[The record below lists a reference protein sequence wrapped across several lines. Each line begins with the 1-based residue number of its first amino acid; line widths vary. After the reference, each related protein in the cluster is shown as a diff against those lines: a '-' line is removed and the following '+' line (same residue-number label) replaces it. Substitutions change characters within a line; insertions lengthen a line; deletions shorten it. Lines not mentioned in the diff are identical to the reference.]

1 MLALLLS
8 SFFALF
14 FFITFG
20 IIFSKFIGN
29 SKNYLELTLVG
40 LVISNTI
47 TSFLSLFF
55 PINIFVFG
63 LFILGCLIFFFFIR
77 KEIKSLIS
85 LLIEKKTIIIFS
97 LPFILLAF
105 FISLV
110 PPSNYDTGLYH
121 LQSIKWIEEYSVI
134 PGLANLHGRFG
145 YNPNIFT
152 LFSLTSLS
160 KIFNQEIFSINLSV
174 FAILI
179 IYFINK
185 MYSLFKKEG
194 LSNLFLFYAFLFYTI
209 LKLHGNLSS
218 PTPDFISTTIIFF
231 IFARILDISN
241 QKEKIELKSYIPIL
255 ILGIYIITVKL
266 ATIPIILL
274 FVFVFIKY
282 KSEIKKVLWMIP
294 VLSIII
300 LPWLI
305 RNIILSGWLIYPFP
319 TLDLFSFD
327 WKVPLQNVI
336 GEKIAITGW
345 AREAGAN
352 FLAAANKNFL
362 SWFPIWWNNCDLT
375 VKLYFSLSLIFPLI
389 ILVGHLT
396 KKIKFDFFA
405 NIILITSFF
414 GVLFWLFM
422 APSFRFG
429 QSFIVIAAIS
439 PLLYLKFNLLQNKIV
454 YSVIIIA
461 LLVNFTRM
469 TINNY
474 KSIFLK
480 ENLLLRPQKIAIPN
494 NISFKVNKID
504 GLDVYIPTDGDRCYD
519 HKIPCT
525 TPYFDSSISLRGE
538 TIKSGFKH
546 IP

>member
-1 MLALLLS
+1 MLALFLS
-8 SFFALF
+8 SFFSLF
-14 FFITFG
+14 IFITFG
-20 IIFSKFIGN
+20 VIFSKFMGKP
-29 SKNYLELTLVG
+29 KNYAELTLIG
-40 LVISNTI
+40 LVISNVI
-47 TSFLSLFF
+47 TTFLSLFF

-63 LFILGCLIFFFFIR
+63 LFILVISIFLFFIR
-77 KEIKSLIS
+77 KEIKLLIS
-85 LLIEKKTIIIFS
+85 LVIEKKIILLYS

-105 FISLV
+105 FISLA

-121 LQSIKWIEEYSVI
+121 LQTIKWIEEYSVI

-174 FAILI
+174 FSILI

-185 MYSLFKKEG
+185 MYSLFKQEG
-194 LSNLFLFYAFLFYTI
+194 LSILFLFYAFLFYTI

-241 QKEKIELKSYIPIL
+241 QKKKIELKSYIPIL
-255 ILGIYIITVKL
+255 ILGIYLITVKL

-274 FVFVFIKY
+274 FVFVVIKY
-282 KSEIKKVLWMIP
+282 KSELKKVLWIIP

-327 WKVPLQNVI
+327 WKVPLKNVI

-345 AREAGAN
+345 AREAGSN
-352 FLAAANKNFL
+352 YVAAANKNFL
-362 SWFPIWWNNCDLT
+362 SWFPIWWNNCNLT
-375 VKLYFSLSLIFPLI
+375 EKLYFSLSLIFPLVVLI
-389 ILVGHLT
+389 GHLT
-396 KKIKFDFFA
+396 KKIKIDFFA
-405 NIILITSFF
+405 NIIVITSFF

-429 QSFIVIAAIS
+429 QSFIVIATLS
-439 PLLYLKFNLLQNKIV
+439 PLLYLKFNWVQNKIKIGF
-454 YSVIIIA
+454 SIIMIV
-461 LLVNFTRM
+461 LLANFTRM

-474 KSIFLK
+474 KIVLV
-480 ENLLLRPQKIAIPN
+480 R
-494 NISFKVNKID
+494 
-504 GLDVYIPTDGDRCYD
+504 
-519 HKIPCT
+519 
-525 TPYFDSSISLRGE
+525 
-538 TIKSGFKH
+538 
-546 IP
+546 

>member
-1 MLALLLS
+1 MLALILS

-20 IIFSKFIGN
+20 IIFSKFMGK
-29 SKNYLELTLVG
+29 SKNYAELTLVG

-55 PINIFVFG
+55 PINIFIFG
-63 LFILGCLIFFFFIR
+63 LFILGSSIFLFFIR

-85 LLIEKKTIIIFS
+85 LLIEKKIIIIFS

-105 FISLV
+105 FISLA

-160 KIFNQEIFSINLSV
+160 KVFNQEIFSINLSV
-174 FAILI
+174 FSILI
-179 IYFINK
+179 LYFINK
-185 MYSLFKKEG
+185 MNSLFKQEG
-194 LSNLFLFYAFLFYTI
+194 LSNLFLFYSFLFYTI

-231 IFARILDISN
+231 IFARILDISH

-266 ATIPIILL
+266 AAIPIILL

-282 KSEIKKVLWMIP
+282 KSEFKKVLWIIP
-294 VLSIII
+294 VISIII
-300 LPWLI
+300 SPWLI

-319 TLDLFSFD
+319 SLDLFSFE
-327 WKVPLQNVI
+327 WEVPINNVI
-336 GEKIAITGW
+336 SEKIAIKGW
-345 AREAGAN
+345 AREAGAHYA
-352 FLAAANKNFL
+352 AAANKNFL
-362 SWFPIWWNNCDLT
+362 SWFPIWWNNCDLI
-375 VKLYFSLSLIFPLI
+375 VKLYFSLSLIFPL
-389 ILVGHLT
+389 LVLMGQLI
-396 KKIKFDFFA
+396 KKIKIDFFA
-405 NIILITSFF
+405 NIIVITSFF
-414 GVLFWLFM
+414 GVLFWFFM

-439 PLLYLKFNLLQNKIV
+439 PLLYLKFNLMQNRIV
-454 YSVIIIA
+454 FSIIIIA

-474 KSIFLK
+474 KTLFLK
-480 ENLLLRPQKIAIPN
+480 ENLLLRPQKIEIPN
-494 NISFKVNKID
+494 NVNFKVNKIG
-504 GLDVYIPTDGDRCYD
+504 GLDVFIPTEGDRCYD

-525 TPYFDSSISLRGE
+525 TPYFDSSVVLRGK